1 MVNIKDFEK
10 ECTQARLDLAERQIN
25 QRLEYIERARVIHN
39 DNDLCKVEEV
49 NMYLLLSTIT
59 GKPNKFIEF

>member
-1 MVNIKDFEK
+1 MKDFEK
-10 ECTQARLDLAERQIN
+10 ECMQARLDLAERQIN
-25 QRLEYIERARVIHN
+25 QRLEYIERARIIHN
-39 DNDLCKVEEV
+39 DKDLCKIEEV

>member
-1 MVNIKDFEK
+1 M
-10 ECTQARLDLAERQIN
+10 QARLDLAERQIN
-25 QRLEYIERARVIHN
+25 QRLEYIERARIIHN
-39 DNDLCKVEEV
+39 DKDLCKVEEV